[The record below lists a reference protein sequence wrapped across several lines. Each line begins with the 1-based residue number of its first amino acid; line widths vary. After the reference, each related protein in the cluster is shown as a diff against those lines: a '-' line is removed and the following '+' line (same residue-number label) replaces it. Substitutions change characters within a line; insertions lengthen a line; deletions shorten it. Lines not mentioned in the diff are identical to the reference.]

1 MRNNWRIFLVCLCI
15 NHLVQAQTSLSLKQA
30 YELALANNF
39 SIQIAA
45 NDFDITKKNNVI
57 GNAGM
62 LPSVNGVVNQDN
74 QVVDTK
80 QKFLSGAE
88 NNRDAAKSNS
98 LQAGVEMNWTLFN
111 GMKMFATKR
120 RLAEL
125 EALGKLRLKQ
135 QIENTLS
142 KVARAYLDAL
152 LAKEQLLIA
161 SQLLALGEKRLT
173 VAKAKVAAGKSAKS
187 EVLNVQVNLH
197 ADQAN
202 VRRLEALYKNNK
214 LALLQLLGLQ
224 TTFNFEVSDTWVASD
239 LVSFEAF
246 KESAIQY
253 NIGVQATQ
261 LGREIAHTSIREL
274 KGDRYPSV
282 QLKTG
287 YTYNQQVSEAGFLQ
301 SSNNR
306 GLHYGFGVNLP
317 IFNGFDLDR
326 KIGIAKIN
334 QRSAELY
341 YKDSLLK
348 LEIAI
353 AQAYENVKTNMAFF
367 QIEEANVNLAKENY
381 DLAREQQ
388 ENGLL
393 SINDLR
399 VAEVNYMQSMQRK
412 LQAAYEAKLSEIELE
427 RLSGKLLG
435 K

>member
-1 MRNNWRIFLVCLCI
+1 
-15 NHLVQAQTSLSLKQA
+15 LVQAQTSLSLKQA

-142 KVARAYLDAL
+142 KVARTYLDAL

-246 KESAIQY
+246 KESAMQY

-399 VAEVNYMQSMQRK
+399 IAEVNYMQSMQRK

>member
-1 MRNNWRIFLVCLCI
+1 MRNNWRIFLVCLCF

-202 VRRLEALYKNNK
+202 VRRLEVLYKNNK

-246 KESAIQY
+246 KESAMQY

>member
-1 MRNNWRIFLVCLCI
+1 MRNNWRIFLVCLCF

-246 KESAIQY
+246 KESAMQY

>member
-1 MRNNWRIFLVCLCI
+1 MRNNWRIFLVCLCF

-142 KVARAYLDAL
+142 KVARTYLDAL

-246 KESAIQY
+246 KESAMQY

>member
-1 MRNNWRIFLVCLCI
+1 
-15 NHLVQAQTSLSLKQA
+15 
-30 YELALANNF
+30 
-39 SIQIAA
+39 
-45 NDFDITKKNNVI
+45 
-57 GNAGM
+57 
-62 LPSVNGVVNQDN
+62 
-74 QVVDTK
+74 
-80 QKFLSGAE
+80 
-88 NNRDAAKSNS
+88 
-98 LQAGVEMNWTLFN
+98 
-111 GMKMFATKR
+111 
-120 RLAEL
+120 
-125 EALGKLRLKQ
+125 LRLKQ

-142 KVARAYLDAL
+142 KVARTYLDAL

-246 KESAIQY
+246 KESAMQY